1 MDIGNKK
8 LKGIFVLSVLIILCL
23 GMASVLSF
31 FTPDKSADAIID
43 ISLQNN
49 IDELL
54 ISGYEN
60 ESNTSKRIFDS
71 ERLTE
76 LFSRITGIQNATLS
90 DVKNAGTRTSAQ
102 FRGYGMNNGKEIV
115 VKIGGLTWNAV
126 YLSTNNTASQ
136 DPILTFW
143 LTSSSIYSEWNSHAT
158 ATDGTYPSNMYGRS
172 KMRAV
177 TLNNGGTYYTSNS
190 GSGAVTASPIENHPF
205 AVFTAENSAT
215 FKGSLVEFI
224 DTPSKVE
231 WQKNIQS
238 KVTNG
243 SSKNY
248 NNDAYGT
255 GIAANTFPNSL
266 SYQNKTGN
274 SDWTSDRIWL
284 PAYAETGY
292 DANTGGLWNLSV
304 QQKGSRG
311 GLTWSRSASSS
322 CARAMAIF
330 PNGTQI
336 GDGDVLTNSYQVR
349 PAFHLNLAKA
359 AARSSKK
366 VTVSETLITKP
377 YSGAEQG
384 IENDQWFTGADLSAN
399 ATVKYLDSATSS
411 EMTSKPK
418 YVGEYDVEI
427 TLNSD
432 SYYWSDN
439 ANSSTKKIA
448 YNITKKKI
456 PFPKIIDGDSVLPY
470 NGGDAVHFQL
480 ETFEDYRADIKIEIP
495 SDYADVEYNDISQS
509 ISAKRVG
516 KYELTV
522 TLEDTANTEW
532 EAGTHKLE
540 FEVSKAKV
548 GIGITDDTNGSSL
561 TGAKG
566 SVLKVNL
573 EIDHNMMPHDNNTV
587 SVEVYAKADRLPT
600 VKIGEKIDLTNAEV
614 SYEIQ
619 LDLTNLRAGVR
630 YTLEVRTDSGDYE
643 IELDAC
649 TLDVTDAPART
660 VLTWELYKNGSKV
673 RGVYKDKLLSDTDK
687 TTELDDAITYDA
699 KAYSLKVK
707 VPNGYTLD
715 SSYGIGGYK
724 VEYEN
729 ATNSLVG
736 TNADKYKTSIS
747 LKNNGD
753 GTSEI
758 YEIRWEIAK
767 AKFDLSKVKWEHD
780 GKLPYDRENGSTAIL
795 DPKTMPEGLSAEYE
809 NNTGAN
815 VGDYGSAYVSRF
827 VLEEGYEENYVLP
840 DEYDPTTYIDL
851 EGEFE
856 WTKTW
861 NIVKARIQTG
871 SWKNESVTDGNGKAF
886 DVKVLRDPLA
896 EGVVEYEYYE
906 TDSTG
911 KIIDETPK
919 SADEIE
925 YSESDV
931 KFYIAKPVLVDSRNY
946 EFDDANATSKWFK
959 VGRALTKVT
968 VELESNELEYNTNPR
983 HVKLNIG
990 GDSVLPA
997 NAFEITYYE
1006 GYTRLNEAPKEV
1018 GVYRAEIRL
1027 KSDYADKYE
1036 IEGEYDYEFEI
1047 VKAKIAIDW
1056 NTQAKPN
1063 VLNLKY
1069 GQINGIEYEIVDSE
1083 DNAVDYK
1090 DLQAGNTYRIRAK
1103 IKDSEKN
1110 HFIFADGSME
1120 TDWQEFSVSAN
1131 DKLTDSNDSKNPYYP
1146 QVDPDLPTDGNEPTS
1161 PNGEDGDGEDG
1172 NSFEK
1177 VLEVLKEWWQV
1188 IASGVSIVL
1197 IIIFTAKG
1205 IGYASK
1211 KKENKRIVESKYK
1224 TYYVTG
1230 GTGLFGLSMTNWT
1243 IIASVLMGLAVLSFV
1258 FMLIEKRGYKKSL
1271 RNLDEAKDE
1280 FERNQRDIDNRKRET
1295 DSQRRD
1301 EDLKMILMS
1310 MLGGNAGNMQ
1320 SGQGQPQGYAY
1331 NGQSAVGMEEMRCMI
1346 NDAVSAMLPNVQQ
1359 YLPQQASNNDELV
1372 QELIEQNKRNEE
1384 RIEKL
1389 MQKLSEQQPVEK
1401 VIERETS
1408 GGQVVEKVIQVSAN
1422 DEKIDK
1428 LMKAN
1433 EELIRNQELLMKQM
1447 QQISYNKNTEKEI
1460 VEKIVELP
1468 VEKVIEKE
1476 VRVEVPV
1483 EKIVEVPVEVEK
1495 IVEKEVVKEV
1505 KVEVPIEVEKVVE
1518 KIVEIPVEKPAPK
1531 AKATASRLTLDEAYA
1546 KLSAKQKKF
1555 FDTLKEYAMSK
1566 EKCKEKKSTYYILL
1580 GQSSVNPLVKLTIK
1594 KDCTV
1599 ALFKMEDEYMKDIR
1613 RNAGSEGTKVKVKE
1627 TELIVGDSQAL
1638 ATAKE
1643 MIDLREDQ
1651 IERYNDFLKEQ
1662 RSMRNK

>member
-1 MDIGNKK
+1 M
-8 LKGIFVLSVLIILCL
+8 S
-23 GMASVLSF
+23 
-31 FTPDKSADAIID
+31 
-43 ISLQNN
+43 
-49 IDELL
+49 
-54 ISGYEN
+54 
-60 ESNTSKRIFDS
+60 
-71 ERLTE
+71 
-76 LFSRITGIQNATLS
+76 
-90 DVKNAGTRTSAQ
+90 
-102 FRGYGMNNGKEIV
+102 
-115 VKIGGLTWNAV
+115 
-126 YLSTNNTASQ
+126 
-136 DPILTFW
+136 
-143 LTSSSIYSEWNSHAT
+143 
-158 ATDGTYPSNMYGRS
+158 
-172 KMRAV
+172 
-177 TLNNGGTYYTSNS
+177 
-190 GSGAVTASPIENHPF
+190 
-205 AVFTAENSAT
+205 
-215 FKGSLVEFI
+215 
-224 DTPSKVE
+224 
-231 WQKNIQS
+231 
-238 KVTNG
+238 
-243 SSKNY
+243 
-248 NNDAYGT
+248 
-255 GIAANTFPNSL
+255 
-266 SYQNKTGN
+266 
-274 SDWTSDRIWL
+274 
-284 PAYAETGY
+284 
-292 DANTGGLWNLSV
+292 
-304 QQKGSRG
+304 
-311 GLTWSRSASSS
+311 
-322 CARAMAIF
+322 
-330 PNGTQI
+330 
-336 GDGDVLTNSYQVR
+336 
-349 PAFHLNLAKA
+349 
-359 AARSSKK
+359 
-366 VTVSETLITKP
+366 
-377 YSGAEQG
+377 
-384 IENDQWFTGADLSAN
+384 
-399 ATVKYLDSATSS
+399 
-411 EMTSKPK
+411 
-418 YVGEYDVEI
+418 
-427 TLNSD
+427 
-432 SYYWSDN
+432 
-439 ANSSTKKIA
+439 
-448 YNITKKKI
+448 
-456 PFPKIIDGDSVLPY
+456 
-470 NGGDAVHFQL
+470 
-480 ETFEDYRADIKIEIP
+480 
-495 SDYADVEYNDISQS
+495 
-509 ISAKRVG
+509 
-516 KYELTV
+516 YEL
-522 TLEDTANTEW
+522 E
-532 EAGTHKLE
+532 
-540 FEVSKAKV
+540 
-548 GIGITDDTNGSSL
+548 
-561 TGAKG
+561 
-566 SVLKVNL
+566 
-573 EIDHNMMPHDNNTV
+573 
-587 SVEVYAKADRLPT
+587 
-600 VKIGEKIDLTNAEV
+600 
-614 SYEIQ
+614 

-968 VELESNELEYNTNPR
+968 VALESNELEYNTNPR

-990 GDSVLPA
+990 GESVLPA

-1131 DKLTDSNDSKNPYYP
+1131 DKLTDPNDSKNPYYP
-1146 QVDPDLPTDGNEPTS
+1146 QVDPDLPTDGNEPTN
-1161 PNGEDGDGEDG
+1161 PDGEDGDGEDG

-1280 FERNQRDIDNRKRET
+1280 FERNQRDIENKKKEEEKEENENDVHAHDGWRKRHE
-1295 DSQRRD
+1295 QRNGTSARLCIRAATRIRSGRD
-1301 EDLKMILMS
+1301 
-1310 MLGGNAGNMQ
+1310 
-1320 SGQGQPQGYAY
+1320 
-1331 NGQSAVGMEEMRCMI
+1331 
-1346 NDAVSAMLPNVQQ
+1346 
-1359 YLPQQASNNDELV
+1359 
-1372 QELIEQNKRNEE
+1372 KRN
-1384 RIEKL
+1384 
-1389 MQKLSEQQPVEK
+1389 
-1401 VIERETS
+1401 
-1408 GGQVVEKVIQVSAN
+1408 
-1422 DEKIDK
+1422 
-1428 LMKAN
+1428 
-1433 EELIRNQELLMKQM
+1433 
-1447 QQISYNKNTEKEI
+1447 
-1460 VEKIVELP
+1460 
-1468 VEKVIEKE
+1468 
-1476 VRVEVPV
+1476 
-1483 EKIVEVPVEVEK
+1483 
-1495 IVEKEVVKEV
+1495 
-1505 KVEVPIEVEKVVE
+1505 
-1518 KIVEIPVEKPAPK
+1518 
-1531 AKATASRLTLDEAYA
+1531 
-1546 KLSAKQKKF
+1546 
-1555 FDTLKEYAMSK
+1555 
-1566 EKCKEKKSTYYILL
+1566 
-1580 GQSSVNPLVKLTIK
+1580 SV
-1594 KDCTV
+1594 
-1599 ALFKMEDEYMKDIR
+1599 
-1613 RNAGSEGTKVKVKE
+1613 
-1627 TELIVGDSQAL
+1627 
-1638 ATAKE
+1638 
-1643 MIDLREDQ
+1643 
-1651 IERYNDFLKEQ
+1651 
-1662 RSMRNK
+1662 

>member
-8 LKGIFVLSVLIILCL
+8 LKGIFVLSVLIILCFCVA
-23 GMASVLSF
+23 GVLSF
-31 FTPDKSADAIID
+31 FTPNKTAQGLTDSSQAVQIRNGDD
-43 ISLQNN
+43 LW
-49 IDELL
+49 IDELKKFDGYVFDDL
-54 ISGYEN
+54 IETLFGNQSWSTYVKSMRDTQTDSYVIPASEINARLEGGHGNDNGLVVTLGGLEWMAASLTLTNDAQEDVVMTLYLADDNVESQFFTDATNVKGNNMYSRSKLRETLLTDGNFTMFSDVSTGGFAECFLVQPKNIKYQLNQTMVGRGGPSNYNSPNDALGALTSGWYGSINYQPSDMVNGVRYDAWGSDYVWIPSATETGFN
-60 ESNTSKRIFDS
+60 DYASATSIWK
-71 ERLTE
+71 
-76 LFSRITGIQNATLS
+76 LS
-90 DVKNAGTRTSAQ
+90 DVQRSHDNKRYSWLRSGCPDNFHRA
-102 FRGYGMNNGKEIV
+102 YWLE
-115 VKIGGLTWNAV
+115 
-126 YLSTNNTASQ
+126 NTGAF
-136 DPILTFW
+136 D
-143 LTSSSIYSEWNSHAT
+143 
-158 ATDGTYPSNMYGRS
+158 
-172 KMRAV
+172 
-177 TLNNGGTYYTSNS
+177 LNN
-190 GSGAVTASPIENHPF
+190 VTFSF
-205 AVFTAENSAT
+205 
-215 FKGSLVEFI
+215 G
-224 DTPSKVE
+224 
-231 WQKNIQS
+231 
-238 KVTNG
+238 
-243 SSKNY
+243 
-248 NNDAYGT
+248 
-255 GIAANTFPNSL
+255 
-266 SYQNKTGN
+266 
-274 SDWTSDRIWL
+274 
-284 PAYAETGY
+284 
-292 DANTGGLWNLSV
+292 
-304 QQKGSRG
+304 
-311 GLTWSRSASSS
+311 
-322 CARAMAIF
+322 
-330 PNGTQI
+330 
-336 GDGDVLTNSYQVR
+336 VR
-349 PAFHLNLAKA
+349 PAIHLNLSEASKNTAK
-359 AARSSKK
+359 SVNVPDNIFKTYNGS
-366 VTVSETLITKP
+366 
-377 YSGAEQG
+377 EQG
-384 IENDQWFTGADLSAN
+384 IENEEWFTSADLSAI
-399 ATVKYLDSATSS
+399 ATVVYYDKKTSS
-411 EMTSKPK
+411 VISKPK
-418 YVGEYDVEI
+418 YVGEYEVEI

-439 ANSSTKKIA
+439 VNLSTKKIA

-456 PFPKIIDGDSVLPY
+456 PFPKIIDGESILPY

-614 SYEIQ
+614 SYELE

-758 YEIRWEIAK
+758 YEIRWEIEK
-767 AKFDLSKVKWEHD
+767 AKFDLSKVKWEYD

-919 SADEIE
+919 SAEEIE

-968 VELESNELEYNTNPR
+968 VALESNELEYNTNPR

-1069 GQINGIEYEIVDSE
+1069 GQINGIEYEIVDGE

-1110 HFIFADGSME
+1110 HFVFADGSME
-1120 TDWQEFSVSAN
+1120 TEWQEFSVSAN
-1131 DKLTDSNDSKNPYYP
+1131 DKLTDPNDPSNPYYP
-1146 QVDPDLPTDGNEPTS
+1146 QIDPDLPTDGNEPTN
-1161 PNGEDGDGEDG
+1161 PDGEDGDGEDG
-1172 NSFEK
+1172 NSFDK

-1211 KKENKRIVESKYK
+1211 KKENKRVVESKYK

-1320 SGQGQPQGYAY
+1320 GGQGQPQGYAY

-1389 MQKLSEQQPVEK
+1389 MQKLSEQQPVER

-1518 KIVEIPVEKPAPK
+1518 KIVEIPAEKPAPK
-1531 AKATASRLTLDEAYA
+1531 AKTTAPRLTLDEAYA
-1546 KLSAKQKKF
+1546 KLSKQQKKF

-1566 EKCKEKKSTYYILL
+1566 DKCKEKKSTYYILL

-1651 IERYNDFLKEQ
+1651 IERYNDYLKEQ
-1662 RSMRNK
+1662 RSMKKR